1 MISSWLLIPIQAVA
15 SAWTVQVGPWSLPLQ
30 AWLPATALIGAIAL
44 RTRAR
49 SFRPPSGKGDLG
61 DSDVA

>member
-1 MISSWLLIPIQAVA
+1 MTANLPLLALQTAG
-15 SAWTVQVGPWSLPLQ
+15 SWTVQLGPWILPPQ

-49 SFRPPSGKGDLG
+49 HLRRGFPPADDTEEG
-61 DSDVA
+61 